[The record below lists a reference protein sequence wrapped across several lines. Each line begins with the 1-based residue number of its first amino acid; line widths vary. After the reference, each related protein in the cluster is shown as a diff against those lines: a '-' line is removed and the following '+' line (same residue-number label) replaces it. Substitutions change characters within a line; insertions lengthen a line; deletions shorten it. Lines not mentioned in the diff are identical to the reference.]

1 MESFDNTE
9 IAFAAKSDKDLQWS
23 YRLFKM
29 IGKSWLV
36 KAGNVAQKVA
46 FALRLPVKGI
56 IRRTIFKQFC
66 GGETINECDGKI
78 ADLGKFNVGTILDYS
93 VEGKESEADLDQT
106 KDEIIA
112 TIKKSKGNDD
122 IPFAVFKPTGICRI
136 DILEK
141 VNDLEAKLTDVEKRD
156 WDNAMNRVDE
166 ICKTA
171 FDLDV
176 PLFIDA
182 EDSWY
187 QDTIDRMVD
196 AMMAKYNKEK
206 AVVFNTLQMYRH
218 DRLRFLELS
227 HKKAKQEGYILGVKL
242 VRGAYMEKE
251 RERADEKGYVSPI
264 HKDKNATD
272 VDYNLALV
280 YMIENID
287 KIHFC
292 AGTHNEESSLLL
304 TKLME
309 KHQIDKT
316 DKRIYFAQLLGMS
329 DHISFN
335 LAHEG
340 YNVSKYVPYGPIKE
354 VMPYL
359 LRRAEENTSVAGQV
373 GRELG
378 LILKERSRRKA

>member
-9 IAFAAKSDKDLQWS
+9 IAFASKSNKDLQWS
-23 YRLFKM
+23 FRLFKM

-36 KAGNVAQKVA
+36 KAGNVAQKIA

-78 ADLGKFNVGTILDYS
+78 AELGKFNVGTILDYS
-93 VEGKESEADLDQT
+93 VEGKESETNLDQT
-106 KDEIIA
+106 KEEIIA
-112 TIKKSKGNDD
+112 TINKSKGNGD

-136 DILEK
+136 DLLEK
-141 VNDLEAKLTDVEKRD
+141 VNDNEANLTDTEQKD
-156 WDNAMNRVDE
+156 WNNALSRVDA
-166 ICKTA
+166 ICKA
-171 FDLDV
+171 AYDLDV

-196 AMMAKYNKEK
+196 SMMAKYNKEK

-218 DRLRFLELS
+218 DRLKFLEVS
-227 HKKAKQEGYILGVKL
+227 HKKAKQEGYILGIKL

-251 RERADEKGYVSPI
+251 RERAEEKGYPSPI
-264 HKDKNATD
+264 HVDKNATD

-280 YMIENID
+280 YMVENINR
-287 KIHFC
+287 IHFC
-292 AGTHNEESSLLL
+292 AGTHNEDSSLLL

-309 KHQIDKT
+309 EHQIDKT
-316 DKRIYFAQLLGMS
+316 DKRVYFAQLLGMS

-335 LAHEG
+335 LAHDG

-378 LILKERSRRKA
+378 LILKEKKRRKA